1 MCVYHFSTLIWC
13 GAHSFLSYEIWP
25 TYVTAYRLN
34 MSYEFIKLL
43 LYSHITVNSVIVDT
57 QVTGLHRFVINNT
70 TCTIVKHM
78 LIDNG
83 QP

>member
-1 MCVYHFSTLIWC
+1 MCVYDFSTLIWC
-13 GAHSFLSYEIWP
+13 GAHSFLTYEIWP
-25 TYVTAYRLN
+25 TYVVAYRLN

-43 LYSHITVNSVIVDT
+43 LYSRIIVNNVLVDT
-57 QVTGLHRFVINNT
+57 QVTGLHRLVINST

-78 LIDNG
+78 LTDNG